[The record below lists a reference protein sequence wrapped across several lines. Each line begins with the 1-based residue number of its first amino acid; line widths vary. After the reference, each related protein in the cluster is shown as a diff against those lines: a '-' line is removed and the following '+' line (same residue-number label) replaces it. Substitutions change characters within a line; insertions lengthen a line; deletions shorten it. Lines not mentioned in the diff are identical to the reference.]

1 MADPIRQLE
10 EDHERVQ
17 LLAQAFTWVTGDAE
31 RRGLAARLGEVL
43 RVHAAVAG
51 EIFYPAL
58 ARRSPPGAPDLVAR
72 AGRGPRAH
80 AVQAALLTRLL
91 GEAVGDGPAAPATQL
106 ADRLRALVLEH
117 AQEERTGLFPAA
129 RQCLGTDLER
139 LGELLARRGAE
150 LQVSAAPLGT
160 GSAAPRLAHEGVAG

>member
-17 LLAQAFTWVTGDAE
+17 LLAQAFAWVTGDAE

-58 ARRSPPGAPDLVAR
+58 ARRSPPGAPDLAAG

-91 GEAVGDGPAAPATQL
+91 GEAAGDGPATQL

-150 LQVSAAPLGT
+150 LQGSAAPLGI